1 MDSLD
6 SDLKFFIDI
15 DMSVLGWNRIEY
27 LEYAKQIRNE
37 YIHINHLEYCH
48 GKWYVYIFA
57 LNICNNHI

>member
-37 YIHINHLEYCH
+37 YIHISHLEYCH
-48 GKWYVYIFA
+48 GK
-57 LNICNNHI
+57 